1 MKKYSVYVDGQEG
14 TTGLEIND
22 RLQKREDL
30 EILKIDPEKRR
41 DIKEREKFLN
51 NADFV
56 FLCLPDDAAREAVS
70 LIKNPAVKII
80 DASTAHRTDD
90 LWAYGLPELSRD
102 YREKIKG
109 SARVSVPGCYP
120 TGFNIL
126 VHPLVKNGFITPD
139 YPLHCNAISGY
150 SGGGKKL
157 ISMYESDSDEDRKN
171 LNSPCYY
178 ALKLNHKHLPEM
190 KKHSNLAA
198 EPFFTPIV
206 AGFYRGMT
214 VTVPIHVNL
223 MNKKSTVKDLLEFY
237 GEYYGDEKAVRIAP
251 LNCEDNFE
259 LGFLNAESCVLT
271 DDIEILVFGNDRQI
285 LLVSRLDNLGKGAS
299 GAAVQNMNIML
310 S

>member
-41 DIKEREKFLN
+41 DLNEREKFLN
-51 NADFV
+51 GADFV

-70 LIKNPAVKII
+70 LIKNPSVKII

-120 TGFNIL
+120 TGFNMLI
-126 VHPLVKNGFITPD
+126 HPLVKKAFITPD

-157 ISMYESDSDEDRKN
+157 ISMFESDSDEDRKN
-171 LNSPCYY
+171 LSSPCYY

-214 VTVPIHVNL
+214 VTVPIHINL
-223 MNKKSTVKDLLEFY
+223 MNKKSTAKDLLEFY
-237 GEYYGDEKAVRIAP
+237 GDYYGDEKAVRIAP
-251 LNCEDNFE
+251 FNCEDNFE
-259 LGFLNAESCVLT
+259 MGFLNAESCVLT